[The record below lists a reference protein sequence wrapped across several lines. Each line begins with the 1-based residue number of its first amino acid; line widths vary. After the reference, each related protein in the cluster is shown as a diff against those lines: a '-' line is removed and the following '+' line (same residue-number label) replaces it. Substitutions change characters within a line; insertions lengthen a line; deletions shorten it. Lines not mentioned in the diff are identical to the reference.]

1 MEKMTHLLIV
11 LAASTLALSCGG
23 VVTGDDDD
31 SDTSDVVPDETADGT
46 GDPAGDSPDD
56 PDEDAPAD
64 VVPDGTPPDECVL
77 VIVEAESFETNE
89 YWAECPGTGC
99 EDDRSGTA
107 SGGGHLITY
116 EDHYTGDPA
125 GAIQTDVTLPRT
137 GTWYVWAR
145 SVRAG
150 GGREWQFGFNGTAS
164 SSIGSGEP
172 VWELGGSFDTED
184 TSAMLAIRDVAPDP
198 YWAYPDA
205 IIMSIVD
212 TFDPNLCAGDGFE
225 ASHCLCD

>member
-1 MEKMTHLLIV
+1 MGKTRHLLIG

-23 VVTGDDDD
+23 VVKGDDDD

-46 GDPAGDSPDD
+46 GDPASD
-56 PDEDAPAD
+56 PADAPVD
-64 VVPDGTPPDECVL
+64 TPTDETIPDECVL
-77 VIVEAESFETNE
+77 VIVEAESFVTNE
-89 YWAECPGTGC
+89 YWAECPGSGC

-116 EDHYTGDPA
+116 EDHYTSDPA
-125 GAIQTDVTLPRT
+125 GSIQTDVTLPRT

-150 GGREWQFGFNGTAS
+150 AGREWEFGFNGTVS
-164 SSIGSGEP
+164 SVPIGSGEP
-172 VWELGGSFDTED
+172 VWEFGGSFDAAD
-184 TSAMLAIRDVAPDP
+184 TSGMLAIRDAAPDP

-212 TFDPNLCAGDGFE
+212 TFDPNLCAGDGIE